1 MRGPPLNQGDSAV
14 VQEMFDDLTMEPWK
28 GNAVGRTLL
37 VLARALSWFGG
48 SVLIAMLGVSVVS
61 VVGRKFFDS
70 PVQGDFEL
78 VQLGCA
84 ICVASFLPWCQI
96 EQGHVIVDFF
106 TLKLAPRTKS
116 RLDAIGAALLALCAA
131 LLAWRLALGTLSVW
145 SNQETTMI
153 LGAPVW
159 LGYAPLVPAFALLA
173 ATGLYTAWIEWR
185 R

>member
-1 MRGPPLNQGDSAV
+1 VQDSLEAPAI
-14 VQEMFDDLTMEPWK
+14 DAWK
-28 GNAVGRTLL
+28 GDVVGRALV

-48 SVLIAMLGVSVVS
+48 TVLIAMLGLSVVS
-61 VVGRKFFDS
+61 VIGRKFFDS

-84 ICVASFLPWCQI
+84 ISVACFLPWCQI
-96 EQGHVIVDFF
+96 EKGHVIVDFF
-106 TLKLAPRTKS
+106 TLKLSPRANI
-116 RLDAIGAALLALCAA
+116 RLDAIGALLLGLCAA
-131 LLAWRLALGTLSVW
+131 LLAWRLALGTISVW

-153 LGAPVW
+153 LGAPMW

-173 ATGLYTAWIEWR
+173 ATGLYSAWIGWR

>member
-1 MRGPPLNQGDSAV
+1 MNDSLEAAAT
-14 VQEMFDDLTMEPWK
+14 DAWK
-28 GNAVGRTLL
+28 GDVVGRTLL

-84 ICVASFLPWCQI
+84 VCVACFLPWCQI
-96 EQGHVIVDFF
+96 EKGHVIVDFF
-106 TLKLAPRTKS
+106 TLKLSPRARN
-116 RLDAIGAALLALCAA
+116 RLDAIGALLLALCAA
-131 LLAWRLALGTLSVW
+131 LLAWRLALGTISVW
-145 SNQETTMI
+145 TNQETTMI
-153 LGAPVW
+153 LGAPIW

-173 ATGLYTAWIEWR
+173 ATGLYTAWFDWR

>member
-1 MRGPPLNQGDSAV
+1 MNDSLEAAAT
-14 VQEMFDDLTMEPWK
+14 DAWK
-28 GNAVGRTLL
+28 GDVVGRTLL

-84 ICVASFLPWCQI
+84 VCVACFLPWCQI
-96 EQGHVIVDFF
+96 EKGHVIVDFF
-106 TLKLAPRTKS
+106 TLKLSPRART
-116 RLDAIGAALLALCAA
+116 RLDAIGALLLALCAA
-131 LLAWRLALGTLSVW
+131 LLAWRLALGTISVW
-145 SNQETTMI
+145 TNQETTMI
-153 LGAPVW
+153 LGAPIW

-173 ATGLYTAWIEWR
+173 ATGLYTAWFEWR

>member
-1 MRGPPLNQGDSAV
+1 MNDTLEAPANDA
-14 VQEMFDDLTMEPWK
+14 WK
-28 GNAVGRTLL
+28 GDVVGRTLL

-48 SVLIAMLGVSVVS
+48 SVLVAMLGLSVVS
-61 VVGRKFFDS
+61 VVGRRFFDS

-84 ICVASFLPWCQI
+84 VCVACFLPWCQI
-96 EQGHVIVDFF
+96 EKGHVIVDFF
-106 TLKLAPRTKS
+106 TSKLAPRANS
-116 RLDAIGAALLALCAA
+116 RLDAIGALLLAVCAA
-131 LLAWRLALGTLSVW
+131 LLAWRLALGTVSVW
-145 SNQETTMI
+145 TNQETTMI

-159 LGYAPLVPAFALLA
+159 LGYAPLVPAFILLA

>member
-1 MRGPPLNQGDSAV
+1 MQESLEAPTTDAWQGD
-14 VQEMFDDLTMEPWK
+14 
-28 GNAVGRTLL
+28 AVGRTLL
-37 VLARALSWFGG
+37 ILARALSWFGG
-48 SVLIAMLGVSVVS
+48 CVLIAMLGLSVIS

-84 ICVASFLPWCQI
+84 VCVACFLPWCQI
-96 EQGHVIVDFF
+96 EKGHVIVDFF
-106 TLKLAPRTKS
+106 TMRASPRTQAW
-116 RLDAIGAALLALCAA
+116 LDSLGALLLGACAA
-131 LLAWRLALGTLSVW
+131 LIAWRLALGTLSVW

-173 ATGLYTAWIEWR
+173 ATGFYSAWLER
-185 R
+185 PR

>member
-1 MRGPPLNQGDSAV
+1 MPDSFEAPAI
-14 VQEMFDDLTMEPWK
+14 DAWK
-28 GNAVGRTLL
+28 GDVVGRTLV

-48 SVLIAMLGVSVVS
+48 TVLIGMLGLSVMS

-106 TLKLAPRTKS
+106 TLKLTPRTKS

-131 LLAWRLALGTLSVW
+131 LLAWRLALGAFSVW

-173 ATGLYTAWIEWR
+173 ATGIYAAWIEWR